1 MKRSLP
7 AARLACLAAL
17 SAALLAF
24 GGCGGGQP
32 TGAVS
37 GTVTLEGSPLTAGVV
52 LFSNPATGVG
62 ATAELDA
69 SGTYRVRSIPTGEY
83 QVAVQPPPPPAP
95 HEMDQPGISRANV
108 PQKYQDPKTSG
119 LSTTVGPGSN
129 TADFPL

>member
-1 MKRSLP
+1 MKGSSPVLRRS
-7 AARLACLAAL
+7 CLAAV
-17 SAALLAF
+17 SAAMLALA
-24 GGCGGGQP
+24 GCGGGQP
-32 TGAVS
+32 SGTVS

-69 SGTYRVRSIPTGEY
+69 SGTYQVGSIPTGEY

-95 HEMDQPGISRANV
+95 HEMDQSAGPRPNV
-108 PQKYQDPKTSG
+108 PQQYQDPKTSG

-129 TADFPL
+129 SADFAL